1 MAGKYGKTGANS
13 GFASRAGDNFGKT
26 GANNHGTGTKGNAGI
41 SHNSG
46 MPSNGGAKSSNKKA
60 SESNAA
66 QKLKKDVLKNK

>member
-1 MAGKYGKTGANS
+1 
-13 GFASRAGDNFGKT
+13 
-26 GANNHGTGTKGNAGI
+26 
-41 SHNSG
+41 